1 MLPTPDAAGRRRRA
15 ADSVDPVDQGEDLR
29 DDSGEAV
36 SDAMSDRIMR
46 WTLIGLGVVVL
57 IVAVA
62 VVMNWVAGSND
73 DDPDL
78 GAVEVGFLQDMI
90 DHHEQALVIS
100 NTLLEA
106 NPEGDAASYARDVIL
121 FQTRDIGRMETW
133 LDDAGYAPGSPDREA
148 MVWMGEPTPVATM
161 PGLATPEQIQEL
173 AASTGA
179 DADRMFF
186 DLMSAHH
193 LGGVHMADYAAAH
206 TEIPWLRTFA
216 EAVSY
221 GQQIEVV
228 EYEQAME
235 RYGLN
240 G

>member
-1 MLPTPDAAGRRRRA
+1 MDSGQDGGQTVPDALSER
-15 ADSVDPVDQGEDLR
+15 L
-29 DDSGEAV
+29 
-36 SDAMSDRIMR
+36 MR
-46 WTLIGLGVVVL
+46 WLLIGLGVIVL
-57 IVAVA
+57 IVGVA
-62 VVMNWVAGSND
+62 LVTTRIADSNND
-73 DDPDL
+73 EPAL

-90 DHHEQALVIS
+90 DHHEQALLIS

-106 NPEGDAASYARDVIL
+106 NPDGDAASYARDVIL

-133 LDDAGYAPGSPDREA
+133 LDDAGYTRGSPGRTA
-148 MVWMGEPTPVATM
+148 MVWMGEPTPVDSM

-173 AASTGA
+173 ASATGA
-179 DADRMFF
+179 DADRLFF

-206 TEIPWLRTFA
+206 TQVPWLRTFA
-216 EAVSY
+216 QAVSY

-228 EYEQAME
+228 EYEQAMQ
-235 RYGLN
+235 RYGLSA

>member
-1 MLPTPDAAGRRRRA
+1 MVSHRA
-15 ADSVDPVDQGEDLR
+15 ADSVGRVDQGVETR
-29 DDSGEAV
+29 DDSDETV
-36 SDAMSDRIMR
+36 SDDESDRVMR
-46 WTLIGLGVVVL
+46 WTLVGLGVVVL
-57 IVAVA
+57 IVAIAAVA
-62 VVMNWVAGSND
+62 TWVAGSND
-73 DDPDL
+73 DDPDF

-90 DHHEQALVIS
+90 DHHEQALTIS

-106 NPEGDAASYARDVIL
+106 NPDGDAASYARDVIL

-133 LDDAGYAPGSPDREA
+133 LDDAGYTRGSPDRTA
-148 MVWMGEPTPVATM
+148 MVWMGEPTSVDEM

-179 DADRMFF
+179 AADRMFF
-186 DLMSAHH
+186 EMMSAHH
-193 LGGVHMADYAAAH
+193 LGGVHMADYAASH

-221 GQQIEVV
+221 GQRIEVV

-235 RYGLN
+235 RYGLTA

>member
-1 MLPTPDAAGRRRRA
+1 MLPTPDADGRRRRA
-15 ADSVDPVDQGEDLR
+15 ADSVDPVDQGEDSR

-57 IVAVA
+57 IVALA

-106 NPEGDAASYARDVIL
+106 NPDGDAASYARDVIL

-133 LDDAGYAPGSPDREA
+133 LDDAGYARGSPDREA

-206 TEIPWLRTFA
+206 T
-216 EAVSY
+216 
-221 GQQIEVV
+221 
-228 EYEQAME
+228 
-235 RYGLN
+235 
-240 G
+240 

>member
-1 MLPTPDAAGRRRRA
+1 MVSHPAAG
-15 ADSVDPVDQGEDLR
+15 SVDRVDQGEDSR
-29 DDSGEAV
+29 DESGETV
-36 SDAMSDRIMR
+36 SDAMSDRVMR

-62 VVMNWVAGSND
+62 VVMTWVGGSDD
-73 DDPDL
+73 DDPAF

-133 LDDAGYAPGSPDREA
+133 LDDAGYARGSPDRTA
-148 MVWMGEPTPVATM
+148 MVWMGEPTPVETM
-161 PGLATPEQIQEL
+161 PGLATPEQLDEL
-173 AASTGA
+173 VASSGA
-179 DADRMFF
+179 EADRMFF

-193 LGGVHMADYAAAH
+193 LGGVHMADYTADN

-235 RYGLN
+235 RYGLTAD
-240 G
+240 

>member
-1 MLPTPDAAGRRRRA
+1 MVSHVA
-15 ADSVDPVDQGEDLR
+15 ADSVGRVDQGVESR
-29 DDSGEAV
+29 DDSDETV
-36 SDAMSDRIMR
+36 SDAQSDRFMR
-46 WTLIGLGVVVL
+46 WTLVGLGVVVL

-62 VVMNWVAGSND
+62 AVATWVAGSND
-73 DDPDL
+73 DDPDF

-90 DHHEQALVIS
+90 DHHEQALLIS

-106 NPEGDAASYARDVIL
+106 NPDGDAASYARDVIL

-133 LDDAGYAPGSPDREA
+133 LDDAGYTRGSPDRTA
-148 MVWMGEPTPVATM
+148 MVWMGEPTSVEAM
-161 PGLATPEQIQEL
+161 PGLATPEQLQEL

-179 DADRMFF
+179 DADRQFF
-186 DLMSAHH
+186 ELMSAHH
-193 LGGVHMADYAAAH
+193 LGGVHMADYAADH
-206 TEIPWLRTFA
+206 TELPWLRTFA

-221 GQQIEVV
+221 GQRIEVV

-235 RYGLN
+235 RYGLTA

>member
-1 MLPTPDAAGRRRRA
+1 MLPVAGVGPQIASIRWTRA
-15 ADSVDPVDQGEDLR
+15 RIFAH
-29 DDSGEAV
+29 DSGEAV

-106 NPEGDAASYARDVIL
+106 NPDGDAASYARDVIL

-133 LDDAGYAPGSPDREA
+133 LDDAGYARGSPDREA

-173 AASTGA
+173 ADSTGA

-206 TEIPWLRTFA
+206 TEIPWLRDLRR
-216 EAVSY
+216 
-221 GQQIEVV
+221 GRVV
-228 EYEQAME
+228 RPADRSRRVRAGHGALRPQ
-235 RYGLN
+235 RLTRR
-240 G
+240 

>member
-1 MLPTPDAAGRRRRA
+1 MVSHVA
-15 ADSVDPVDQGEDLR
+15 ADSVGRVDQGVESR
-29 DDSGEAV
+29 DDSDETV
-36 SDAMSDRIMR
+36 SDAQSERFMR
-46 WTLIGLGVVVL
+46 WTLVGLGVVVL
-57 IVAVA
+57 IVAAA
-62 VVMNWVAGSND
+62 VVITWVTGSND
-73 DDPDL
+73 DDPDF

-90 DHHEQALVIS
+90 DHHEQALLIS

-106 NPEGDAASYARDVIL
+106 NPDGDAASYARDVIL

-133 LDDAGYAPGSPDREA
+133 LDDAGYTRGSPERTA
-148 MVWMGEPTPVATM
+148 MVWMGEPTSVETM
-161 PGLATPEQIQEL
+161 PGLASPEQVQEL

-179 DADRMFF
+179 DADRRFF
-186 DLMSAHH
+186 ELMSAHH

-221 GQQIEVV
+221 GQRIEVV

-235 RYGLN
+235 RYGLTA

>member
-1 MLPTPDAAGRRRRA
+1 MVSHAAAG
-15 ADSVDPVDQGEDLR
+15 SVDRVDQGEDVR
-29 DDSGEAV
+29 DDSGETV
-36 SDAMSDRIMR
+36 SDAMSDRVMR

-62 VVMNWVAGSND
+62 VVMTWVANSND
-73 DDPDL
+73 DDPAL

-106 NPEGDAASYARDVIL
+106 NPDGDAASYARDVTL

-133 LDDAGYAPGSPDREA
+133 LDDAGYARGSPERTA
-148 MVWMGEPTPVATM
+148 MVWMGEPTQVAAM
-161 PGLATPEQIQEL
+161 PGLATPEQLEEL
-173 AASTGA
+173 AGSTGA
-179 DADRMFF
+179 DADRLFF

-193 LGGVHMADYAAAH
+193 LGGVHMADYTAEH

-221 GQQIEVV
+221 GQRIEVV

-235 RYGLN
+235 RYGLTAD
-240 G
+240 

>member
-106 NPEGDAASYARDVIL
+106 NPDGDAASYARDVIL

-133 LDDAGYAPGSPDREA
+133 LDDAGYARGSPDREA

-173 AASTGA
+173 ADSTGA

-193 LGGVHMADYAAAH
+193 LGGVHMAEYAAEYAAS
-206 TEIPWLRTFA
+206 ERIRTFA
-216 EAVSY
+216 RLIARNQRTEANEY
-221 GQQIEVV
+221 GAALKRL
-228 EYEQAME
+228 EQ
-235 RYGLN
+235 G
-240 G
+240 

>member
-1 MLPTPDAAGRRRRA
+1 MVPHPGAGSVDRVEQGVDSGQDGGQTVPDALSER
-15 ADSVDPVDQGEDLR
+15 L
-29 DDSGEAV
+29 
-36 SDAMSDRIMR
+36 MR
-46 WTLIGLGVVVL
+46 WLLIGLGVIVL
-57 IVAVA
+57 IVGVA
-62 VVMNWVAGSND
+62 LVTTRIADSNND
-73 DDPDL
+73 EPAL

-90 DHHEQALVIS
+90 DHHEQALLIS

-106 NPEGDAASYARDVIL
+106 NPGGDAASYARDVIL

-133 LDDAGYAPGSPDREA
+133 LDDAGYTRGSPGRTA
-148 MVWMGEPTPVATM
+148 MVWMGEPTPVDSM

-173 AASTGA
+173 ASATGA
-179 DADRMFF
+179 DADRLFF

-206 TEIPWLRTFA
+206 TQVPWLRTFA
-216 EAVSY
+216 QAVSY

-228 EYEQAME
+228 EYEQAMQ
-235 RYGLN
+235 RYGLSA